1 MLSYE
6 EMERYDRQLM
16 IPQIGA
22 AGQEKIKQTRV
33 LVAGAGG
40 LGTPVT
46 NYLVAAGFGLV
57 RIVDDGSVE
66 LSNLNRQTLHWETDV
81 GKRKVNSAASKL
93 RKLNNR
99 VSIEAVAER
108 ITVANAAKLVADCD
122 AIVDCLDNLE
132 TRYVL
137 NQAALEHGLPYF
149 HGAVYGFEGRAMTV
163 LPGQTACLKCVYRT
177 DLPQEK
183 TPVVGITPGIIGCIQ
198 VAELMKYVV
207 GTGSLLVNRILVFDA
222 LSMKFSE
229 LKVKRDPDCSHC
241 SKYL

>member
-6 EMERYDRQLM
+6 EMARYDRQVI
-16 IPQIGA
+16 IPQIGV

-33 LVAGAGG
+33 LVAGVGG
-40 LGTPVT
+40 LGTPVA

-57 RIVDDGSVE
+57 RLVDDGSVE

-81 GKRKVNSAASKL
+81 GKRKVDSAASKL

-99 VSIEAVAER
+99 VNIETAADR
-108 ITVANAAKLVADCD
+108 ITAANASKLVAGCD
-122 AIVDCLDNLE
+122 AIIDCLDNLE

-137 NQAALEHGLPYF
+137 NQAALENRLPYF

-163 LPGQTACLKCVYRT
+163 IPGQTACLKRVYRT
-177 DLPQEK
+177 DLPPEK
-183 TPVVGITPGIIGCIQ
+183 TPVVGVTPGIIGCIQ
-198 VAELMKYVV
+198 VAELIKYVV
-207 GTGSLLVNRILVFDA
+207 GAGALLVNRMLVFDA
-222 LSMKFSE
+222 LTMKFSE

-241 SKYL
+241 GQYL